1 MRKIFYTICVSLI
14 CLATSCSNMT
24 DEKMTPTDKHLM
36 KVYHFDNTVMG
47 NIPVRHAEYNGHHYL
62 MVSSG
67 NGRAILHDPD
77 CPCN

>member
-1 MRKIFYTICVSLI
+1 
-14 CLATSCSNMT
+14 MT

-67 NGRAILHDPD
+67 NG
-77 CPCN
+77 